1 MSSSNVNPP
10 VGESF
15 PDSHSV
21 SDSSDSSNEEGW
33 EDVEPDEES
42 QPVVGLFT
50 DQIFPDARSMLK
62 ECKGKYNFDLLKIQ
76 KDLGMS
82 NFYSCRGS
90 NNLRLTIFPSRSGF
104 PRQHQVGQLRPHPS

>member
-1 MSSSNVNPP
+1 MSASNTVDPP
-10 VGESF
+10 VGERF

-50 DQIFPDARSMLK
+50 EQVFPDARSMLK
-62 ECKGKYNFDLLKIQ
+62 ECKEKYNFDLLKIQ
-76 KDLGMS
+76 KDLGMCS
-82 NFYSCRGS
+82 FYYSCV
-90 NNLRLTIFPSRSGF
+90 NLGYA
-104 PRQHQVGQLRPHPS
+104 

>member
-15 PDSHSV
+15 PDSRSV

-62 ECKGKYNFDLLKIQ
+62 ECKETYNFDLLKIQ

-82 NFYSCRGS
+82 SFYSRRG
-90 NNLRLTIFPSRSGF
+90 LTIEANYFPF
-104 PRQHQVGQLRPHPS
+104 